1 MSKARAYFRSIK
13 KEMKI
18 LLFSMLIFGAT
29 WTLSGV
35 DLQVYIYTCVLIIFF
50 VSIYWSIR
58 YVNFVEELKLKE
70 ELEELRQQKLDIE
83 NSLIRE
89 RKEVQEYFLLWL
101 HQMKTPITAANLLA
115 QDDKQEAEE
124 RIRSMRQELIRI
136 ENYSN
141 MAMNYLKLI
150 NPGTDLE
157 FDFVDLD
164 DIVRVI
170 IKRYSIFFISG
181 KIKLDYEE
189 INKKVLSDGKW
200 LSVLIEQILSNAV
213 KYAKGKSVHIYFSD
227 DRLYIRDTGIG
238 ISEVDLPKIFDKG
251 YSGFNGR
258 LNEKSTGLG
267 LFLVERIAKR
277 LNHNIEV
284 RSKLKVETTFSIR
297 FQEIKE

>member
-83 NSLIRE
+83 NRLIRE

-164 DIVRVI
+164 DIVRAI

-181 KIKLDYEE
+181 KIKLDYEQV
-189 INKKVLSDGKW
+189 NKKVLSDGKW

-277 LNHNIEV
+277 LNHHIEV
-284 RSKLKVETTFSIR
+284 RSKLKVGTTFSIR

>member
-1 MSKARAYFRSIK
+1 MSKARAFFQYIQ

-18 LLFSMLIFGAT
+18 LLFSMLIFGLT
-29 WTLSGV
+29 WILSGI
-35 DLQVYIYTCVLIIFF
+35 DLQVYIYTCLLILFF

-58 YVNFVEELKLKE
+58 YVNFVEELQLKE

-83 NSLIRE
+83 NNLIRE

-115 QDDKQEAEE
+115 QDDKQGPEE
-124 RIRSMRQELIRI
+124 KIRAIRQELIRI

-164 DIVRVI
+164 DIVRAL

-213 KYAKGKSVHIYFSD
+213 KYAKGESVYIYFSD

-267 LFLVERIAKR
+267 LFLVDRIGKR
-277 LNHNIEV
+277 LNHHIEV
-284 RSKLKVETTFSIR
+284 RSKLKEETIFSIQ
-297 FQEIKE
+297 FQEIRE